1 MEPRAFNLIAHPL
14 SDEFLKYFHPY
25 QFKLFTPKI
34 EDIAKFWVDEL
45 REYHSVISTTSSK
58 LIDKTNSIL
67 IEVAKKMKI
76 PTLGFLDHWKGF
88 DRFFNENNDPIYL
101 PNWLGVIDQLTYE
114 RLASNNIIP
123 NRIASI
129 GHPWLDHLYI
139 NLANLN
145 NDGTSKKI
153 LIVSQ
158 PEPKNKFYSIFCD
171 EVNHNRV
178 TKYITKM
185 RSKEYNAF
193 YRPHPKESKAGFTN
207 LPIDTSNYMDVLN
220 NYDIFIGYDSM
231 MLLEAHVMEKQ
242 TLYLDEFS
250 IENSSDQKIPFKY
263 GIPLND
269 AQASALC
276 EIPPRSNQFQDSI
289 IRGRKLI
296 NDFLES
302 VK

>member
-1 MEPRAFNLIAHPL
+1 MDTRAFNLIAHPL
-14 SDEFLKYFHPY
+14 SEEFLKNIHPY
-25 QFKLFTPKI
+25 QFKLLSPKI
-34 EDIAKFWVDEL
+34 EDIAKFWEDEL
-45 REYHSVISTTSSK
+45 RKYHSVISTTGTS
-58 LIDKTNSIL
+58 LIDKTNCVL

-88 DRFFNENNDPIYL
+88 DRFFNENNDPIYI
-101 PNWLGVIDQLTYE
+101 PNWLGVIDQLTCE
-114 RLASNNIIP
+114 RLVSNNIIP

-139 NLANLN
+139 ESVNLN
-145 NDGTSKKI
+145 NDGASKKI

-193 YRPHPKESKAGFTN
+193 YRPHPKESKSGFTN
-207 LPIDTSNYMDVLN
+207 LPIDTSNYIDVLN

-231 MLLEAHVMEKQ
+231 MLLEASIMGKQ
-242 TLYLDEFS
+242 VLYITDS
-250 IENSSDQKIPFKY
+250 MIKNNSDQKIPINY
-263 GIPLND
+263 GQPLTEFISEADSTISQHAN
-269 AQASALC
+269 L
-276 EIPPRSNQFQDSI
+276 FQNSI
-289 IRGRKLI
+289 KKGNKLI
-296 NDFLES
+296 KDFIE
-302 VK
+302 KRG